1 MLLGGIAAWVWG
13 VPRLYQAFS
22 EPFQFDPI
30 PGLDGFRIVNSGSVS
45 GATDIALLAVDRV
58 SDAQRNLRADLRS
71 NPCSIFDGAPNSEK
85 LPLAVFTDYYCPYCP
100 EMSDLVIELSEGAA
114 PVTPVWWDLP
124 LLGPRSEYA
133 ARVAI
138 AAGNQG
144 QYLPV
149 HQHLMHKPLRPG
161 PVALNELAERFDLDG
176 EKLRRDMQAKQ
187 TDLKLETA
195 HAARAIFG
203 MIGTPS
209 VVVGRSV
216 LIGRTSKQ
224 SFLDLIQLEYNSGE
238 FRDSCGR
245 NGSRYYN

>member
-13 VPRLYQAFS
+13 VPRLYRAFS
-22 EPFQFDPI
+22 EPFQFGPI

-58 SDAQRNLRADLRS
+58 SDAQRDLRADLRG
-71 NPCSIFDGAPNSEK
+71 NPCSIFGSARNSGK

-114 PVTPVWWDLP
+114 PIAPVWWDLP

-149 HQHLMHKPLRPG
+149 HKHLMHKPLRPG
-161 PVALNELAERFDLDG
+161 PVALNELAARFDLNG
-176 EKLRRDMQAKQ
+176 EDLRRDMQAPE
-187 TDLKLETA
+187 TDLNLETA
-195 HAARAIFG
+195 HAARAVFA

-209 VVVGRSV
+209 IVVGRSV

-224 SFLDLIQLEYNSGE
+224 SFLDLIELEYNSSE

-245 NGSRYYN
+245 NGSL

>member
-13 VPRLYQAFS
+13 VPRLYRAFS
-22 EPFQFDPI
+22 EPFQFGPI

-58 SDAQRNLRADLRS
+58 SDAQRDLRADLRG
-71 NPCSIFDGAPNSEK
+71 NPCSIFGSARNSGK

-114 PVTPVWWDLP
+114 PIAPVWWDLP

-149 HQHLMHKPLRPG
+149 HKHLMHKPLSPG
-161 PVALNELAERFDLDG
+161 PVALNELAARFDLNG
-176 EKLRRDMQAKQ
+176 EDLRRDMQAPE
-187 TDLKLETA
+187 TDLNLETA
-195 HAARAIFG
+195 HAARAVFA

-209 VVVGRSV
+209 IVVGRSV

-224 SFLDLIQLEYNSGE
+224 SFLDLIELEYNSSE

-245 NGSRYYN
+245 NGSL